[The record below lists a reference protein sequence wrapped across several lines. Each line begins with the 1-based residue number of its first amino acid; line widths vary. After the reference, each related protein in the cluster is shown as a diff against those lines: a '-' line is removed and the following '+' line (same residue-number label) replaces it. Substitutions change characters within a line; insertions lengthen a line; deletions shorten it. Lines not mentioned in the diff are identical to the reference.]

1 MIAASPA
8 VSRPNPSQSPQVCIM
23 LPHDPTGVNGVK
35 TPQPDFI
42 KINEPPAF
50 KKA

>member
-1 MIAASPA
+1 
-8 VSRPNPSQSPQVCIM
+8 M
-23 LPHDPTGVNGVK
+23 LPHDPTGQNGVK
-35 TPQPDFI
+35 TPQPDFV